1 MFPVKKALLFISAVA
16 PFLDFVTLVEKVH
29 VMIFYDSLDVLHAA
43 ITRFNLIS
51 VKYLVKGVVFWG
63 NVYLLGA
70 DLFLLLHFYCM
81 VG

>member
-1 MFPVKKALLFISAVA
+1 
-16 PFLDFVTLVEKVH
+16 
-29 VMIFYDSLDVLHAA
+29 MIFYDSLDVLHAA

-51 VKYLVKGVVFWG
+51 VEYLVKGVVLWG